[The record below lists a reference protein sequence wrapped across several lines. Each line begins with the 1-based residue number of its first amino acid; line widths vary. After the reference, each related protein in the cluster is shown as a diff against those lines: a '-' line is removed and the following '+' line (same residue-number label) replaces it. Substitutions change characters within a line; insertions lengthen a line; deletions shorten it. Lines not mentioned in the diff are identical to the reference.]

1 MSVFH
6 LYMFFLM
13 IRRPPR
19 STLFPYTTL
28 FRSMENFQRNFSTG
42 EVEVEG
48 STIYHKT
55 EYRERRNHYAFY
67 HVNHPVSGFDT
78 DRETFMGLYSDK
90 CAPDAVVEG
99 RSRNSIAHGWSPIA
113 SHCIEV
119 DLLPGE
125 RKDFVF
131 LLGYVENEQENKF
144 VERQVINKEKAH
156 SLIAE
161 FDTAEKVDAAFDEL
175 CAYWDRLL
183 SVYTVKSSN
192 EKLDRMVKI
201 GRAHV

>member
-125 RKDFVF
+125 RKDFVRS
-131 LLGYVENEQENKF
+131 E
-144 VERQVINKEKAH
+144 ERRVGKECR
-156 SLIAE
+156 SR
-161 FDTAEKVDAAFDEL
+161 
-175 CAYWDRLL
+175 W
-183 SVYTVKSSN
+183 S
-192 EKLDRMVKI
+192 
-201 GRAHV
+201 